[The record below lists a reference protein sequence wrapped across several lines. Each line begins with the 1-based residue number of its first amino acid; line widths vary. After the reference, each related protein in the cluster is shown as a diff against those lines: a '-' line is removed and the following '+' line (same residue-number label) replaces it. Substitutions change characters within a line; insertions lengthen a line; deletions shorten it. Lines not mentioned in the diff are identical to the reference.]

1 MKRAIPV
8 VIAGLLLSACAA
20 KNKEKYPIAEMPQ
33 ALFLVEPREKVK
45 EVVFDAS
52 ACGPLGPITGDA
64 YQALEVLVAAGNRRT
79 GSQAFRC
86 AAEAAQDAL
95 AARGWD
101 VQLQNY
107 LFPYYQVNEDGFNV
121 SRLSDGKRFPSFPVM
136 YSLPTTDL
144 PGGRITAKVVRKDG
158 PVKGRIVYLKLPLFF
173 PHLKETVRKLARK
186 GAVGFIVE
194 ADLSPIYSKGLP
206 YAIRAHETSWHYG
219 PLPGLVVADAKELI
233 GEEVMLTNHSRI
245 VPGRGWNVVAK
256 TQGDYQ
262 DYVLVTAHL
271 DSWYQGALDDGSGS
285 AVVIELARRL
295 EPKPSGP
302 TGVILLLADGEEIG
316 LFGSADF
323 IRRFG
328 SDQIKAVVELD
339 MVSRKNDYGKRGP
352 AQAKVLPRINT
363 AVPVMKPIARRAFAD
378 WKGKYYLVPARV
390 SRTINGG
397 GLGSDM
403 EWFYF
408 AGVPGL
414 MIWTPSRYYHT
425 EKDDLAY
432 MDAADLEAVTQA
444 VARLVEE
451 LRDQPVA
458 REVPNHLDFDFA
470 AEVKPDGQI
479 GLQVKLPQRLGRAKV
494 KVSVL
499 YENGAEQSKL
509 DLKKD
514 QDGVWRGEYAPVYT
528 GTYQCLATLKAGSK
542 FGRGWT
548 VIEVPARAETGPGP
562 EAKAGRD

>member
-1 MKRAIPV
+1 
-8 VIAGLLLSACAA
+8 
-20 KNKEKYPIAEMPQ
+20 MPK
-33 ALFLVEPREKVK
+33 ALFLVEPREQVK
-45 EVVFDAS
+45 EVVFDTT

-64 YQALEVLVAAGNRRT
+64 FQALEVLVAAGNRRT

-121 SRLSDGKRFPSFPVM
+121 SRLSDGKSFPSFPVM

-144 PGGRITAKVVRKDG
+144 PGGEVRARVVGKDG
-158 PVKGRIVYLKLPLFF
+158 PVKGHVVYLKLPLFF
-173 PHLKETVRKLARK
+173 SHLKETVRKLARK

-206 YAIRAHETSWHYG
+206 YAIRGHETSWHYG

-245 VPGRGWNVVAK
+245 VPGRGWNVIAK
-256 TQGDYQ
+256 TPGDYQ

-271 DSWYQGALDDGSGS
+271 DSWYQGALDDASGS

-295 EPKPSGP
+295 ASKPSGP
-302 TGVILLLADGEEIG
+302 TGVILFLADGEEIG

-339 MVSRKNDYGKRGP
+339 MVSRKNDYSKRGP

-363 AVPVMKPIARRAFAD
+363 AVPVMKPIARRAFAE
-378 WKGKYYLVPARV
+378 WPGKYYLVPARV

-458 REVPNHLDFDFA
+458 REVPNHVDFDFA
-470 AEVKPDGQI
+470 AEVKPDGRI
-479 GLQVKLPQRLGRAKV
+479 GLQVKLPERLGRAKV

-499 YENGAEQSKL
+499 YENGVEQSKL

-514 QDGVWRGEYAPVYT
+514 PDGVWRGEYSPAYS
-528 GTYQCLATLKAGSK
+528 GTYQCLASVSAGKK
-542 FGRGWT
+542 FGRKWL
-548 VIEVPARAETGPGP
+548 VLSAQAQP
-562 EAKAGRD
+562 EEKEPSEP

>member
-1 MKRAIPV
+1 MKKLA
-8 VIAGLLLSACAA
+8 VIFMLSIIFSACAG
-20 KNKEKYPIAEMPQ
+20 KKEYPIAEMPQ
-33 ALFLVEPREKVK
+33 ALFLTEPGEQGKG
-45 EVVFDAS
+45 VVFEGSD
-52 ACGPLGPITGDA
+52 CGALGPITGDA
-64 YQALEVLVAAGNRRT
+64 FQALEVLVAAGNRRT
-79 GSQAFRC
+79 GSQAYRC
-86 AAEAAQDAL
+86 AAEAARNAL
-95 AARGWD
+95 DARGWEAEF
-101 VQLQNY
+101 QTY
-107 LFPYYQVNEDGFNV
+107 LFPYYQVEEDGFSV
-121 SRLSDGKRFPSFPVM
+121 TRLEDGQRFPAFPVM
-136 YSLPTTDL
+136 YSMPTTEL
-144 PGGRITAKVVRKDG
+144 PGGEVKAKVVKADG
-158 PVKGRIVYLKLPLFF
+158 AVQGGIVYLKLALFSS
-173 PHLKETVRKLARK
+173 HLKETVQKLAEK

-206 YAIRAHETSWHYG
+206 YAIRGHETSWHYG
-219 PLPGLVVADAKELI
+219 PLPGLVVANAKELI
-233 GEEVMLTNHSRI
+233 GQEVILTNQSRI
-245 VPGRGWNVVAK
+245 VPGRGWNVIAK
-256 TQGDYQ
+256 TPGDYQ

-271 DSWYQGALDDGSGS
+271 DSWYQGALDDASGS

-295 EPKPSGP
+295 ASKPSGP
-302 TGVILLLADGEEIG
+302 TGVILFLADGEEIG
-316 LFGSADF
+316 LYGSAAF
-323 IRRFG
+323 IREFG
-328 SDQIKAVVELD
+328 FEKVKAVVELD

-352 AQAKVLPRINT
+352 AEAKVLPRINT
-363 AVPVMKPIARRAFAD
+363 AVPVMKPIARRAFAE
-378 WKGKYYLVPARV
+378 WPGKYYLVPARV
-390 SRTINGG
+390 SRAINGG

-458 REVPNHLDFDFA
+458 REVPNHVDFDFA

-499 YENGAEQSKL
+499 YENGVEQSKL

-514 QDGVWRGEYAPVYT
+514 QDGVWRGEYLPAYS
-528 GTYQCLATLKAGSK
+528 GTYQCLAWVSAGKK
-542 FGRGWT
+542 FGKKWVVLSASAR
-548 VIEVPARAETGPGP
+548 PAEKGPSEP
-562 EAKAGRD
+562 

>member
-1 MKRAIPV
+1 MKKFA
-8 VIAGLLLSACAA
+8 VIFMLSIIFSACAG
-20 KNKEKYPIAEMPQ
+20 KKEYPIAEMPR
-33 ALFLVEPREKVK
+33 ASFLTEPKEQVK
-45 EVVFDAS
+45 EVVFDTT

-64 YQALEVLVAAGNRRT
+64 FQALEVLVAAGNRRT

-121 SRLSDGKRFPSFPVM
+121 SRLSDGKSFPSFPVM

-173 PHLKETVRKLARK
+173 SHLKETVRKLARK

-206 YAIRAHETSWHYG
+206 YAIRGHETSWHYG

-245 VPGRGWNVVAK
+245 VPGRGWNVIAK
-256 TQGDYQ
+256 TPGDYQ

-271 DSWYQGALDDGSGS
+271 DSWYQGALDDASGS

-295 EPKPSGP
+295 ASKPSGP
-302 TGVILLLADGEEIG
+302 TGVILFLADGEEIG

-339 MVSRKNDYGKRGP
+339 MVSRKNDYSKRGP

-363 AVPVMKPIARRAFAD
+363 AVPVMKPIARRAFAE
-378 WKGKYYLVPARV
+378 WPGKYYLVPARV

-458 REVPNHLDFDFA
+458 REVPNHVDFDFA
-470 AEVKPDGQI
+470 AEVKPDGRI
-479 GLQVKLPQRLGRAKV
+479 GLQVKLPERLGRAKV

-499 YENGAEQSKL
+499 YENGVEQSKL

-514 QDGVWRGEYAPVYT
+514 PDGVWRGEYSPAYS
-528 GTYQCLATLKAGSK
+528 GTYQCLASVSAGKK
-542 FGRGWT
+542 FGRKWL
-548 VIEVPARAETGPGP
+548 VLSAQAQP
-562 EAKAGRD
+562 EEKEPSEP